1 MRKFFFRKTTLFLGI
16 FLLCSNPIFS
26 QNNRKQLEKQKEAI
40 QKELKEINSLLFK
53 NKKQKASTFTDI
65 ENINYKI
72 QRKQEV
78 IKLTN
83 RQINLLNIE
92 LEKNKNQQIDL
103 SKRLKE
109 VKAAYK
115 EMILRSYKSKSGKNK
130 LMFVLSSESFF
141 QAFKRTQY
149 IKQYAAFRRNQANKI
164 ATISDEL
171 KLINDELIERK
182 KLKETL
188 LTNNRLTQKS
198 LEKEKNQANEIA
210 FELKSQEKKY
220 KKNILAKQK
229 ESLKIDKQIDKLIRE
244 AIAAS
249 NKTKTKTKSNSFNLT
264 PEAIALAKNFELNKG
279 KLPWPVSRGVVIQ
292 RFGTQPHPVVK
303 TAKIKSNGIVIAT
316 EKSAKVKTVFKGQVL
331 SVLKFRGSNPT
342 ILIQHGNYI
351 TAYKNLSKVYVS
363 KGDVLESGQ
372 PIGEVFTNKTNS
384 QSTIQFSIFKKTTPL
399 NPLFWILKM

>member
-1 MRKFFFRKTTLFLGI
+1 MRKFFFRKTMLFLWI
-16 FLLCSNPIFS
+16 VLLCSNSIFS
-26 QNNRKQLEKQKEAI
+26 QNNRKQLEKQKESI
-40 QKELKEINSLLFK
+40 QKELKEINALLFK

-92 LEKNKNQQIDL
+92 LEKNKNQQVDL

-164 ATISDEL
+164 VTISDEL

-210 FELKSQEKKY
+210 FKLKSQEKKY

-249 NKTKTKTKSNSFNLT
+249 NKTKTKSNSFNLT

-351 TAYKNLSKVYVS
+351 TAYKNLSKVFVS

-372 PIGEVFTNKTNS
+372 VIGEVFTNKTNS

>member
-1 MRKFFFRKTTLFLGI
+1 MRKFFFRKTMLFLWI
-16 FLLCSNPIFS
+16 VLLCSNSVFS

-40 QKELKEINSLLFK
+40 QKELKEINALLFK
-53 NKKQKASTFTDI
+53 NKKQKVSTFTDI

-92 LEKNKNQQIDL
+92 LEKNKNQQVDL

-164 ATISDEL
+164 VTISDEL

-188 LTNNRLTQKS
+188 LTNNRLIQKS
-198 LEKEKNQANEIA
+198 LEQEKNQANEIA
-210 FELKSQEKKY
+210 FKLKSQEKKY

-249 NKTKTKTKSNSFNLT
+249 NKTKTKSNSFNLT
-264 PEAIALAKNFELNKG
+264 PEAVALAKNFELSKG

-316 EKSAKVKTVFKGQVL
+316 EKSAKVKTVFKGRVL

-351 TAYKNLSKVYVS
+351 TAYKNLSKVFVS
-363 KGDVLESGQ
+363 KGDMLESGQ
-372 PIGEVFTNKTNS
+372 VVGEVFTNKTNS

>member
-1 MRKFFFRKTTLFLGI
+1 MRKFFLRKTTLFLGI

-164 ATISDEL
+164 VTISDEL

-210 FELKSQEKKY
+210 FKLKSQEKKY

-249 NKTKTKTKSNSFNLT
+249 NKTKTKSNSFNLT

-372 PIGEVFTNKTNS
+372 AIGEVFTNKTNS

>member
-1 MRKFFFRKTTLFLGI
+1 MLFLGI
-16 FLLCSNPIFS
+16 VLLCSNSIFS

-40 QKELKEINSLLFK
+40 QKELKEINALLFK
-53 NKKQKASTFTDI
+53 NKKQKVSTFTDI

-92 LEKNKNQQIDL
+92 LEKNKNQQVDL

-115 EMILRSYKSKSGKNK
+115 DMILRSYKSKSGKNK

-149 IKQYAAFRRNQANKI
+149 IKQYTAFRRNQANKI
-164 ATISDEL
+164 VTISDEL

-188 LTNNRLTQKS
+188 LTNNRLIQKS
-198 LEKEKNQANEIA
+198 LEQEKNQANEIA
-210 FELKSQEKKY
+210 FKLKSQEKKY

-249 NKTKTKTKSNSFNLT
+249 NKTKTKSNSFNLT
-264 PEAIALAKNFELNKG
+264 PEAVALAKNFELSKG

-316 EKSAKVKTVFKGQVL
+316 EKSAKVKTVFKGRVL

-351 TAYKNLSKVYVS
+351 TAYKNLSKVFVS
-363 KGDVLESGQ
+363 KGDMLESGQ
-372 PIGEVFTNKTNS
+372 VVGEVFTNKTNS

>member
-1 MRKFFFRKTTLFLGI
+1 MRKIFFRKTTLFLGI

-164 ATISDEL
+164 VTISDEL

-210 FELKSQEKKY
+210 FKLKSQEKKY

-249 NKTKTKTKSNSFNLT
+249 NKTKTKSNSFNLT

-372 PIGEVFTNKTNS
+372 AIGEVFTNKTNS

>member
-40 QKELKEINSLLFK
+40 QKELKEINSLLFI

-164 ATISDEL
+164 VTISDEL

-249 NKTKTKTKSNSFNLT
+249 NKTKTKSNSFNLT

-351 TAYKNLSKVYVS
+351 TAYKNLSKVFVS

-372 PIGEVFTNKTNS
+372 AIGEVFTNKTNS

>member
-1 MRKFFFRKTTLFLGI
+1 MLFLGI
-16 FLLCSNPIFS
+16 VLLCSNSVFS
-26 QNNRKQLEKQKEAI
+26 QNNRKQLEKQKEAV
-40 QKELKEINSLLFK
+40 QKELKEINELLFK

-92 LEKNKNQQIDL
+92 LEKNKNQQVDL

-164 ATISDEL
+164 VTISDEL
-171 KLINDELIERK
+171 KLINVELIERK

-210 FELKSQEKKY
+210 FKLKSQEKKY

-249 NKTKTKTKSNSFNLT
+249 NKTKTKSNSFNLT

-351 TAYKNLSKVYVS
+351 TAYKNLSKVFVS

-372 PIGEVFTNKTNS
+372 VIGEVFTNKTNS

>member
-149 IKQYAAFRRNQANKI
+149 IKQYTAFRRNQANKI
-164 ATISDEL
+164 VTISDEL

-210 FELKSQEKKY
+210 FELKSQEQKY

-249 NKTKTKTKSNSFNLT
+249 NKTKTKSNSFNLT

-372 PIGEVFTNKTNS
+372 AIGEVFTNKTNS

>member
-1 MRKFFFRKTTLFLGI
+1 MRKFFFRKTMLFLWI
-16 FLLCSNPIFS
+16 VLLCSNSIFS

-40 QKELKEINSLLFK
+40 QKELKEINALLFK

-92 LEKNKNQQIDL
+92 LEKNKSQQVDL

-164 ATISDEL
+164 VTISDEL

-210 FELKSQEKKY
+210 FKLKSQEKKY

-249 NKTKTKTKSNSFNLT
+249 NKTKTKSNSFNLT

-351 TAYKNLSKVYVS
+351 TAYKNLSKVFVS

-372 PIGEVFTNKTNS
+372 AIGEVFTNKTNS

>member
-1 MRKFFFRKTTLFLGI
+1 MRKFFFRKTMLFLWI
-16 FLLCSNPIFS
+16 VLLCSNSVFS

-40 QKELKEINSLLFK
+40 QKELKEINALLFK

-92 LEKNKNQQIDL
+92 LEKNKNQLVDL
-103 SKRLKE
+103 NKRLKE

-115 EMILRSYKSKSGKNK
+115 EMILRSYKSKSGKNR

-164 ATISDEL
+164 VTISDEL
-171 KLINDELIERK
+171 KRINDELIERK

-210 FELKSQEKKY
+210 FKLKSQEKKY
-220 KKNILAKQK
+220 KKNILTKQK

-249 NKTKTKTKSNSFNLT
+249 NKTKTKSNSFNLT

-351 TAYKNLSKVYVS
+351 TAYKNLSKVFVS

-372 PIGEVFTNKTNS
+372 AIGEVFTNKTNS

>member
-1 MRKFFFRKTTLFLGI
+1 MRKFFFRKTMLFLGI
-16 FLLCSNPIFS
+16 VLLCSNSIFS

-40 QKELKEINSLLFK
+40 QKELKEINALLFK

-92 LEKNKNQQIDL
+92 LEKNKNQQVDL

-164 ATISDEL
+164 VTISDEL

-210 FELKSQEKKY
+210 FKLKSQEKKY

-249 NKTKTKTKSNSFNLT
+249 NKTKTKSNSFNLT

-351 TAYKNLSKVYVS
+351 TAYKNLSKVFVS
-363 KGDVLESGQ
+363 KGDLLEFGKV
-372 PIGEVFTNKTNS
+372 IGEVFTNKTNS

>member
-1 MRKFFFRKTTLFLGI
+1 MRKFFFRKTMLFLWI
-16 FLLCSNPIFS
+16 VLLCSNSIFS

-40 QKELKEINSLLFK
+40 QKELKEINALLFK

-92 LEKNKNQQIDL
+92 LEKNKNQQVDL

-164 ATISDEL
+164 VTISDEL

-188 LTNNRLTQKS
+188 LTNNRLTQIS

-210 FELKSQEKKY
+210 FKLKSQEKKY

-249 NKTKTKTKSNSFNLT
+249 NKTKTKSNSFNLT

-331 SVLKFRGSNPT
+331 SVLTFRGSNPT

-351 TAYKNLSKVYVS
+351 TAYKNLSKVFVS

-372 PIGEVFTNKTNS
+372 AIGEVFTNKTNS

>member
-1 MRKFFFRKTTLFLGI
+1 MRKFFFRKTMLFLWI
-16 FLLCSNPIFS
+16 VLLCSNSVFS

-40 QKELKEINSLLFK
+40 QKELKEINALLFK

-92 LEKNKNQQIDL
+92 LEKNKNQQVDL

-164 ATISDEL
+164 VTISDEL

-210 FELKSQEKKY
+210 FKLKSQEKKY

-249 NKTKTKTKSNSFNLT
+249 NKTKTKSNSFNLT

-351 TAYKNLSKVYVS
+351 TAYKNLSKVFVS

-372 PIGEVFTNKTNS
+372 AIGEVFTNKTNS

>member
-1 MRKFFFRKTTLFLGI
+1 MRKFFFGQTMFFLWI
-16 FLLCSNPIFS
+16 VLLCSNSIFS

-40 QKELKEINSLLFK
+40 QKELKEINALLFK

-92 LEKNKNQQIDL
+92 LEKNKNQQVDL
-103 SKRLKE
+103 SKRIKE

-149 IKQYAAFRRNQANKI
+149 IKQYTAFRRNQANKI
-164 ATISDEL
+164 VTISDEL

-188 LTNNRLTQKS
+188 LTNNRLIQKS
-198 LEKEKNQANEIA
+198 LEQEKNQANEIA
-210 FELKSQEKKY
+210 FKLKSQEKKY

-249 NKTKTKTKSNSFNLT
+249 NKTKTKSNSFNLT

-351 TAYKNLSKVYVS
+351 TAYKNLSKVFVS

-372 PIGEVFTNKTNS
+372 AIGEVFTNKTNS

>member
-1 MRKFFFRKTTLFLGI
+1 MRKFFFRKTMLFLWI
-16 FLLCSNPIFS
+16 VLLCSKSIFS
-26 QNNRKQLEKQKEAI
+26 QNNRKQLEKQKEAV
-40 QKELKEINSLLFK
+40 QKELKQINALLFK

-83 RQINLLNIE
+83 SQINLLNIE
-92 LEKNKNQQIDL
+92 LEKNKNQQVDL

-149 IKQYAAFRRNQANKI
+149 IKQYSAFRRNQANKI
-164 ATISDEL
+164 VNISDEL
-171 KLINDELIERK
+171 KLINNELIERK

-188 LTNNRLTQKS
+188 VTNNRLTQKS

-210 FELKSQEKKY
+210 FKLKSQEKKY

-244 AIAAS
+244 AIAES
-249 NKTKTKTKSNSFNLT
+249 NKTKTKSNSFNLT

-316 EKSAKVKTVFKGQVL
+316 EKSAKVKTVFKGHVL

-351 TAYKNLSKVYVS
+351 TAYKNLSKVFVS
-363 KGDVLESGQ
+363 KGEMLESGQ
-372 PIGEVFTNKTNS
+372 AIGEVFTNKTNS

>member
-1 MRKFFFRKTTLFLGI
+1 MLK
-16 FLLCSNPIFS
+16 SIFS

-40 QKELKEINSLLFK
+40 QKELKEINALLFK

-92 LEKNKNQQIDL
+92 LEKNKNQQVDL

-164 ATISDEL
+164 VTISDEL

-210 FELKSQEKKY
+210 FKLKSQEKKY

-249 NKTKTKTKSNSFNLT
+249 NKTKTKSNSFNLT

-351 TAYKNLSKVYVS
+351 TAYKNLSKVFVS

-372 PIGEVFTNKTNS
+372 AIGEVFTNKTNS

>member
-40 QKELKEINSLLFK
+40 QKELKEINSLLFI

-164 ATISDEL
+164 VTISDEL

-249 NKTKTKTKSNSFNLT
+249 NKTKTKSNSFNLT

-372 PIGEVFTNKTNS
+372 AIGEVFTNKTNS

>member
-1 MRKFFFRKTTLFLGI
+1 MRKFFFRKTMLFLWI
-16 FLLCSNPIFS
+16 ALLCSNSIFS

-40 QKELKEINSLLFK
+40 QKELKEINALLFK

-92 LEKNKNQQIDL
+92 LEKNKNQQVDL

-164 ATISDEL
+164 VTISDEL
-171 KLINDELIERK
+171 KLINDKLIERK

-210 FELKSQEKKY
+210 FKLKSQEKKY

-249 NKTKTKTKSNSFNLT
+249 NKTKTKSNSFNLT

-331 SVLKFRGSNPT
+331 SVLTFRGSNPT

-351 TAYKNLSKVYVS
+351 TAYKNLSKVFVS

-372 PIGEVFTNKTNS
+372 VIGEVFTNKTNS

>member
-164 ATISDEL
+164 VTISDEL

-249 NKTKTKTKSNSFNLT
+249 NKTKTKSNSFNLT

-351 TAYKNLSKVYVS
+351 TAYKNLSKVFVS

-372 PIGEVFTNKTNS
+372 AIGEVFTNKTNS

>member
-1 MRKFFFRKTTLFLGI
+1 MRKFFFRKTMLFLWI
-16 FLLCSNPIFS
+16 VLLCSNSIFS

-40 QKELKEINSLLFK
+40 QKELKEINALLFK

-92 LEKNKNQQIDL
+92 LEKNKNQQVDL

-164 ATISDEL
+164 VTISDEL

-210 FELKSQEKKY
+210 FKLKSQEKKY

-249 NKTKTKTKSNSFNLT
+249 NKTKTKSNSFNLT

-351 TAYKNLSKVYVS
+351 TAYKNLSKVFVS
-363 KGDVLESGQ
+363 KGDMLESGQ
-372 PIGEVFTNKTNS
+372 AIGEVFTNKTNS

>member
-1 MRKFFFRKTTLFLGI
+1 MRKFFLRKSMLFLWI
-16 FLLCSNPIFS
+16 VLLCSNSIFS

-40 QKELKEINSLLFK
+40 QKELKEINALLFK

-92 LEKNKNQQIDL
+92 LEKNKNQQVDL

-164 ATISDEL
+164 VTISDEL

-210 FELKSQEKKY
+210 FKLKSQEKKY

-249 NKTKTKTKSNSFNLT
+249 NKTKTKSNSFNLT

-351 TAYKNLSKVYVS
+351 TAYKNLSKVFVS
-363 KGDVLESGQ
+363 KGDLLESGQ
-372 PIGEVFTNKTNS
+372 AIGEVFTNKTNS

>member
-1 MRKFFFRKTTLFLGI
+1 MRKFFLRKSMLFLWI
-16 FLLCSNPIFS
+16 VLLCSNSIFS

-40 QKELKEINSLLFK
+40 QKELKEINALLFK

-92 LEKNKNQQIDL
+92 LEKNKNQQVDL

-149 IKQYAAFRRNQANKI
+149 IKQYTAFRRNQANKI
-164 ATISDEL
+164 VTISDEL

-210 FELKSQEKKY
+210 FKLKSQEKKY

-249 NKTKTKTKSNSFNLT
+249 NKTKTKSNSFNLT

-351 TAYKNLSKVYVS
+351 TAYKNLSKVFVS

-372 PIGEVFTNKTNS
+372 AIGEVFTNKTNS

>member
-1 MRKFFFRKTTLFLGI
+1 MRKFFFRKTMLFLWI
-16 FLLCSNPIFS
+16 VLLCSNSIFS

-40 QKELKEINSLLFK
+40 QKELKEINALLFK

-92 LEKNKNQQIDL
+92 LEKNKNQQVDL

-164 ATISDEL
+164 LTISDEL

-210 FELKSQEKKY
+210 FKLKSQEKKY

-249 NKTKTKTKSNSFNLT
+249 NKTKTKSNSFSLT

-351 TAYKNLSKVYVS
+351 TAYKNLSKVFVS

-372 PIGEVFTNKTNS
+372 AIGEVFTNKTNS

>member
-1 MRKFFFRKTTLFLGI
+1 MRKFFFRKTMLFLWI
-16 FLLCSNPIFS
+16 VLLCSNSIFS

-40 QKELKEINSLLFK
+40 QKELIEINALLFK

-92 LEKNKNQQIDL
+92 LEKNKNQQVDL

-164 ATISDEL
+164 VTISDEL

-210 FELKSQEKKY
+210 FKLKSQEKKY

-249 NKTKTKTKSNSFNLT
+249 NKTKTKSNSFNLT

-342 ILIQHGNYI
+342 ILVQHGNYI
-351 TAYKNLSKVYVS
+351 TAYKNLSKVFVS

-372 PIGEVFTNKTNS
+372 AIGEVFTNKTNS

>member
-1 MRKFFFRKTTLFLGI
+1 MRKFLFRKTMLFLWI
-16 FLLCSNPIFS
+16 VLLCSNSIFS

-40 QKELKEINSLLFK
+40 QKELKEINALLFK

-72 QRKQEV
+72 QRKQEF

-92 LEKNKNQQIDL
+92 LEKNKNQQVDL

-164 ATISDEL
+164 VTISDEL

-210 FELKSQEKKY
+210 FKLKSQEKKY

-249 NKTKTKTKSNSFNLT
+249 NKTKTKSNSFYLT

-351 TAYKNLSKVYVS
+351 TAYKNLSKVFIS

-372 PIGEVFTNKTNS
+372 TIGEVFTNKADS

>member
-1 MRKFFFRKTTLFLGI
+1 MRKFFFRKTMLFLWI
-16 FLLCSNPIFS
+16 VLLCSNSIFS

-40 QKELKEINSLLFK
+40 QKELKEINALLFK

-83 RQINLLNIE
+83 RQINLLNID
-92 LEKNKNQQIDL
+92 LEKNKNKQVDL

-164 ATISDEL
+164 VTISDEL

-210 FELKSQEKKY
+210 FKLKSQEKKY

-249 NKTKTKTKSNSFNLT
+249 NKTKTKSNSFNLT

-351 TAYKNLSKVYVS
+351 TAYKNLSKVFVS

-372 PIGEVFTNKTNS
+372 VIGEVFTNKTNS

>member
-1 MRKFFFRKTTLFLGI
+1 MRKFFFRKTMLFLWI
-16 FLLCSNPIFS
+16 VLLCSNSIFS

-40 QKELKEINSLLFK
+40 QKELKEINALLFK

-72 QRKQEV
+72 QRKEEV

-83 RQINLLNIE
+83 RQINLLNID
-92 LEKNKNQQIDL
+92 LEKNKNQQVDL

-164 ATISDEL
+164 VTISDEL

-210 FELKSQEKKY
+210 FKLKSQEKKY

-249 NKTKTKTKSNSFNLT
+249 NKTKTKSNSFNLT

-351 TAYKNLSKVYVS
+351 TAYKNLSKVFVS

-372 PIGEVFTNKTNS
+372 AIGEVFTNKTNS

>member
-1 MRKFFFRKTTLFLGI
+1 MRKFFFRKTMLFLWI
-16 FLLCSNPIFS
+16 VLLCSNSIFS
-26 QNNRKQLEKQKEAI
+26 QNNRKQLEKQKESI
-40 QKELKEINSLLFK
+40 QKELKEINALLFK

-92 LEKNKNQQIDL
+92 LEKNKNQQVDL

-164 ATISDEL
+164 VTISDEL

-210 FELKSQEKKY
+210 FKLKSQEKKY

-249 NKTKTKTKSNSFNLT
+249 NKTKTKSNSFNLT

-351 TAYKNLSKVYVS
+351 TAYKNLSKVFVS
-363 KGDVLESGQ
+363 KGDLLESGQ
-372 PIGEVFTNKTNS
+372 AIGEVFTNKTNS

>member
-1 MRKFFFRKTTLFLGI
+1 MRKFLFRKTMLFLWI
-16 FLLCSNPIFS
+16 VLLCSNSIFS
-26 QNNRKQLEKQKEAI
+26 QNNRKQLEKQKEAV
-40 QKELKEINSLLFK
+40 QKELKEINALLFK

-92 LEKNKNQQIDL
+92 LEKNKNQQVDL

-164 ATISDEL
+164 VTISDEL

-210 FELKSQEKKY
+210 FKLKSQEKKY

-249 NKTKTKTKSNSFNLT
+249 NKTKTKSNSFNLT

-331 SVLKFRGSNPT
+331 SVLTFRGSNPT

-351 TAYKNLSKVYVS
+351 TAYKNLSKVFVS

-372 PIGEVFTNKTNS
+372 AIGEVFTNKTNS

>member
-1 MRKFFFRKTTLFLGI
+1 MRKFLFRKTMLFLWI
-16 FLLCSNPIFS
+16 VLLCSNSIFS

-40 QKELKEINSLLFK
+40 QKELKEINALLFK

-92 LEKNKNQQIDL
+92 LEKNKSQQVDL

-164 ATISDEL
+164 VTISDEL

-210 FELKSQEKKY
+210 FKLKSQEKKY

-249 NKTKTKTKSNSFNLT
+249 NKTKTKSNSFNLT

-351 TAYKNLSKVYVS
+351 TAYKNLSKVFVS

-372 PIGEVFTNKTNS
+372 AIGEVFTNKTNS

>member
-1 MRKFFFRKTTLFLGI
+1 MRKFFFRKTMLFLWI
-16 FLLCSNPIFS
+16 VLLCSNSIFS
-26 QNNRKQLEKQKEAI
+26 QNNRKQLEKQKESI
-40 QKELKEINSLLFK
+40 QKELKEINALLFK

-92 LEKNKNQQIDL
+92 LEKNKNQQVDL

-164 ATISDEL
+164 VTISDEL

-210 FELKSQEKKY
+210 FKLKSQEKKY

-249 NKTKTKTKSNSFNLT
+249 NKTKTKSNSFNLT

-351 TAYKNLSKVYVS
+351 TAYKNLSKVFVS

-372 PIGEVFTNKTNS
+372 AIGEVFTNKTNS

>member
-1 MRKFFFRKTTLFLGI
+1 MRKFFFRKTMLFLWI
-16 FLLCSNPIFS
+16 VLLCSNSIFS

-40 QKELKEINSLLFK
+40 QKELKEINALLFK

-92 LEKNKNQQIDL
+92 LEKNKNQQVDL

-149 IKQYAAFRRNQANKI
+149 IKQYAAFRRNQANKMV
-164 ATISDEL
+164 TISDEL

-210 FELKSQEKKY
+210 FNLKSQEKKY

-229 ESLKIDKQIDKLIRE
+229 ASLKIDKQIDKLIRE

-249 NKTKTKTKSNSFNLT
+249 NKTKTKSNSFNLT

-351 TAYKNLSKVYVS
+351 TAYKNLSKVFVS
-363 KGDVLESGQ
+363 KGDTLESGQ
-372 PIGEVFTNKTNS
+372 AIGEVFTNKTNS
-384 QSTIQFSIFKKTTPL
+384 QSTIQFSIFKKTIPL